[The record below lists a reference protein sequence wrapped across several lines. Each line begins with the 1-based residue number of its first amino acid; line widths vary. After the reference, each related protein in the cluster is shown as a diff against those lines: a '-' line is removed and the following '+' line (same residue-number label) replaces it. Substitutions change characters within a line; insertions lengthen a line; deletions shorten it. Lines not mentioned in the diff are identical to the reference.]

1 MKKTNQLLAYVLA
14 FCLIISCG
22 FVSASGATKK
32 SDKTG
37 KYFLYAVETEGV
49 KVEYSGL
56 KEYYDPESTF
66 IELKKDGTGILSSDG
81 DDEEFEWNDKEFTGD
96 GEKLSYKIDGDLL
109 SIEIEDMKL
118 TFVKEGSDTYKNL
131 QSDDSSASSKSES
144 SKKESSKTE
153 SSKTETS
160 KTESSKTE
168 SSKDEKSDSK
178 TDKKTDTKNLPD
190 SDPSVHDEVTIEKTE
205 LFNEGGVTVTVN
217 KLKYD
222 DDEYYGKYELSY
234 TIKNDSDK
242 TVNVSTSLFSINGI
256 MYDYGYVYGTVDAGK
271 KLNDSCN
278 IYFSDLEDFDIGTI
292 ANIDIRVKAYD
303 NDSYDDIGKGETVS
317 IKTSA
322 DGTFNQKYDDSG
334 VVVYDANDVKIICK
348 KVVEDKYYEAGVIKF
363 YIENNSD
370 KNISISSS
378 YNKTYV
384 NDTAADISFYPTVA
398 AGCKMYYD
406 TPIYTSAEDLDIKDY
421 NDIKT
426 LDMEINLSDIDSESY
441 DYLDTEEITVEF
453 GE

>member
-1 MKKTNQLLAYVLA
+1 MKKTNKLLAYVLA
-14 FCLIISCG
+14 FCLVISCG
-22 FVSASGATKK
+22 FVSASSATKK

-66 IELKKDGTGILSSDG
+66 IELNKDGTGILSSDG
-81 DDEEFEWNDKEFTGD
+81 EDEEFEWNDKEFSSD

-118 TFVKEGSDTYKNL
+118 TFVKEDSDTYKDL

-144 SKKESSKTE
+144 SKKESSKSE

-168 SSKDEKSDSK
+168 SSKKSDSK
-178 TDKKTDTKNLPD
+178 ADKKTDSKTLPD

-205 LFNEGGVTVTVN
+205 LFNENGVTVTAN

-222 DDEYYGKYELSY
+222 DDEDYGKYVLSY

-242 TVNVSTSLFSINGI
+242 TINVSTALFSINGI
-256 MYDYGYVYGTVDAGK
+256 MYDYGYIYGTVDAGK

-278 IYFSDLEDFDIGTI
+278 IYFSDLESFDIGTI
-292 ANIDIRVKAYD
+292 ANIDIKVKAYD
-303 NDSYDDIGKGETVS
+303 DDSYDDIGESKTVS
-317 IKTSA
+317 VKTSA

-334 VVVYDANDVKIICK
+334 VVIYDANDVKIICK
-348 KVVEDKYYEAGVIKF
+348 KVVEDKYYDAGVIKF

-370 KNISISSS
+370 KDISISSS
-378 YNKTYV
+378 YNKTYI
-384 NDTAADISFYPTVA
+384 NDTAADLSFYPNVA

-406 TPIYTSAEDLDIKDY
+406 AAIYTSAEDLDIKDY

-426 LDMEINLSDIDSESY
+426 LDMEISLSDMDTYDDIDA
-441 DYLDTEEITVEF
+441 EEVTVEF

>member
-1 MKKTNQLLAYVLA
+1 MKKTNKLLAYVLA

-22 FVSASGATKK
+22 FVNASSATKK

-66 IELKKDGTGILSSDG
+66 IELQKDGTGILSSDG
-81 DDEEFEWNDKEFTGD
+81 EDEDLEWNDKELTSD

-118 TFVKEGSDTYKNL
+118 TFVKEDSDTYKDL
-131 QSDDSSASSKSES
+131 QSSDSSASSKSES

-168 SSKDEKSDSK
+168 SSKKSDSK
-178 TDKKTDTKNLPD
+178 TDKKTDSKTLPD

-205 LFNEGGVTVTVN
+205 LFNENGVTVTAN

-222 DDEYYGKYELSY
+222 DDEHYGKYVLSY

-242 TVNVSTSLFSINGI
+242 TVNVSTALFSINGI
-256 MYDYGYVYGTVDAGK
+256 MYDSGYIYGSVDAGK

-278 IYFSDLEDFDIGTI
+278 IYFSDLETLDIGTI
-292 ANIDIRVKAYD
+292 ANIDIKVKVYD
-303 NDSYDDIGKGETVS
+303 DDSYDDIGESKTVS
-317 IKTSA
+317 VKTSA

-334 VVVYDANDVKIICK
+334 VVIYDANDVKIICK
-348 KVVEDKYYEAGVIKF
+348 KVVEDKYYDAGVIKF

-370 KNISISSS
+370 KDISIYSS
-378 YNKTYV
+378 YNKTYI
-384 NDTAADISFYPTVA
+384 NDTAADLSFYPNVA

-406 TPIYTSAEDLDIKDY
+406 AAIYTSAEDLDIKDY

-426 LDMEINLSDIDSESY
+426 LDMEISLSDMDTYDDIDA
-441 DYLDTEEITVEF
+441 EEITVEF
-453 GE
+453 GD

>member
-1 MKKTNQLLAYVLA
+1 MKKTNKLLAYVLA

-22 FVSASGATKK
+22 FVSASSATKK

-81 DDEEFEWNDKEFTGD
+81 EDEDFEWNDKELTSD

-118 TFVKEGSDTYKNL
+118 TFVKEDSDTYKDL

-144 SKKESSKTE
+144 SKKESSKSE

-168 SSKDEKSDSK
+168 SSKKSDSK
-178 TDKKTDTKNLPD
+178 TDKKTDSKTLPD

-205 LFNEGGVTVTVN
+205 LFNENGVTVTAN

-222 DDEYYGKYELSY
+222 DDEHYGKYVLSY

-242 TVNVSTSLFSINGI
+242 TVNVSTALFSINGI
-256 MYDYGYVYGTVDAGK
+256 MYDSGYIYGTVDAGK

-278 IYFSDLEDFDIGTI
+278 IYFDDLETLDIGTI
-292 ANIDIRVKAYD
+292 TNIDIKVKVYD
-303 NDSYDDIGKGETVS
+303 DDSYDDIGESKTVS
-317 IKTSA
+317 VKTSA

-334 VVVYDANDVKIICK
+334 VVIYDANDVKIICK
-348 KVVEDKYYEAGVIKF
+348 KVVEDKYYDAGVIKF

-370 KNISISSS
+370 KDISIYSS
-378 YNKTYV
+378 YNKTYI
-384 NDTAADISFYPTVA
+384 NDTAADLSFYPNVA

-406 TPIYTSAEDLDIKDY
+406 AAIYTSAEDLDIKDY
-421 NDIKT
+421 NDVKT
-426 LDMEINLSDIDSESY
+426 LDMEISLSDMDTYDDIDA
-441 DYLDTEEITVEF
+441 EEITVEF
-453 GE
+453 GD

>member
-1 MKKTNQLLAYVLA
+1 MKKATKLLSCMLA
-14 FCLIISCG
+14 FCLIVSCG
-22 FVSASGATKK
+22 FVNASAAKK

-37 KYFLYAVETEGV
+37 KYYIYELSMDGMTL
-49 KVEYSGL
+49 EYEGL
-56 KEYYDPESTF
+56 KEYYNPEEMF
-66 IELKKDGTGILSSDG
+66 IELKKDGTAVLSFDG
-81 DDEEFEWNDKEFTGD
+81 DEEEFEWSDDSLTID
-96 GEKLSYKIDGDLL
+96 GEKVSYKIDGDLL
-109 SIEIEDMKL
+109 SMELEDVEF
-118 TFVKEGSDTYKNL
+118 TFVKEGSDTYKKL
-131 QSDDSSASSKSES
+131 PSGESSASSKSES

-153 SSKTETS
+153 SSETETS
-160 KTESSKTE
+160 KTESSK
-168 SSKDEKSDSK
+168 DEKSDKKSDSK

-205 LFNEGGVTVTVN
+205 LFNEGGVVVTVN

-222 DDEYYGKYELSY
+222 DDKSYGKYELSY

-242 TVNVSTSLFSINGI
+242 TVNVSTSLFSINGL
-256 MYDYGYVYGTVDAGK
+256 MYDYGYIYGTVDAGK

-292 ANIDIRVKAYD
+292 ANIDIKVKVYD
-303 NDSYDDIGKGETVS
+303 YDSYDDIGKSETVS

-348 KVVEDKYYEAGVIKF
+348 KVVEDKYYDAGVIKF

-378 YNKTYV
+378 YNKTYI
-384 NDTAADISFYPTVA
+384 NDTAADITFYPTVA

-406 TPIYTSAEDLDIKDY
+406 APIYTSAEDLDIKDY

-426 LDMEINLSDIDSESY
+426 LDMEISLSDIDSDSY
-441 DYLDTEEITVEF
+441 DYLDTEEITVNL

>member
-1 MKKTNQLLAYVLA
+1 MKKTNKLLAYVLA

-22 FVSASGATKK
+22 FVSASSATKK

-81 DDEEFEWNDKEFTGD
+81 EDEDFEWNDKELTSD

-118 TFVKEGSDTYKNL
+118 TFVKEDSDTYKDL

-144 SKKESSKTE
+144 SKKESSKSE

-168 SSKDEKSDSK
+168 SSKKSDSK
-178 TDKKTDTKNLPD
+178 TDKKTDSKTLPD

-205 LFNEGGVTVTVN
+205 LFNENGVTVTAN

-222 DDEYYGKYELSY
+222 DDEHYGKYVLSY

-256 MYDYGYVYGTVDAGK
+256 MYDSGYIYGTVDAGK

-278 IYFSDLEDFDIGTI
+278 IYFDDLETLDIGTI
-292 ANIDIRVKAYD
+292 ANIDIKVKVYD
-303 NDSYDDIGKGETVS
+303 DDSYDDIGESKTVS
-317 IKTSA
+317 VKTSA

-334 VVVYDANDVKIICK
+334 VVIYDANDVKIICK
-348 KVVEDKYYEAGVIKF
+348 KVVEDKYYDAGVIKF

-370 KNISISSS
+370 KDISIYSS
-378 YNKTYV
+378 YNKTYI
-384 NDTAADISFYPTVA
+384 NDTAADLSFYPNVA

-406 TPIYTSAEDLDIKDY
+406 AAIYTSAEDLDIKDY
-421 NDIKT
+421 NDVKT
-426 LDMEINLSDIDSESY
+426 LDMEISLSDMDTYDDIDA
-441 DYLDTEEITVEF
+441 EEITVEF
-453 GE
+453 GD